1 MQKLKY
7 ILKLIFKTVCIL
19 FVIILFGFIG
29 LICYCWFTDVQYL
42 SGKWS
47 GKDPK
52 YRQQREYMYRNG
64 QLIYAL
70 YEFVFYT
77 EFDPNEIK
85 NLFEIKKLLLEPR
98 NIDEYDNGEFEK
110 LREKSKY
117 FYLNPNIDL
126 WRKAV
131 LSHLENIGK
140 EKKFEEENEIAAIL
154 CDPEGI
160 YKDKFPMI
168 RFSYHTSLVES
179 VPVDWLEPNAE
190 AQKEWEAY
198 ERSLSEAGAK

>member
-1 MQKLKY
+1 
-7 ILKLIFKTVCIL
+7 
-19 FVIILFGFIG
+19 
-29 LICYCWFTDVQYL
+29 
-42 SGKWS
+42 
-47 GKDPK
+47 
-52 YRQQREYMYRNG
+52 MYRNG

-140 EKKFEEENEIAAIL
+140 EKK
-154 CDPEGI
+154 CC
-160 YKDKFPMI
+160 
-168 RFSYHTSLVES
+168 
-179 VPVDWLEPNAE
+179 
-190 AQKEWEAY
+190 
-198 ERSLSEAGAK
+198 